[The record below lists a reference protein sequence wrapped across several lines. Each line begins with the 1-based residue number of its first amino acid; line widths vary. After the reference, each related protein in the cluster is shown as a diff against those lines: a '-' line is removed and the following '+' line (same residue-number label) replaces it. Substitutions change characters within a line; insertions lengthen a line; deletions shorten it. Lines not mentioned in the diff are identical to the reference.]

1 MLAKQ
6 SRDASLETR
15 RSALTRL
22 LLGWTAL
29 VVLPSLYVVG
39 RYLVPPLRNLARVSS
54 VIASKVNEIPRNA
67 AKIVKLG
74 TKPVVVVHTESGE
87 YKAFSATCTHLG
99 CIVEYRGDRGGY
111 FHCNCHGGEYDLT
124 GKNISG
130 PPPKPLARYD
140 VSIRDENVIITSL

>member
-1 MLAKQ
+1 MNNLFELKQPGHNFKTYHHRNFLPPIPVVFPQKRKYRSCEPTRTIHLSSEPPHQLMLAKQ
-6 SRDASLETR
+6 SRDVSLESR

-74 TKPVVVVHTESGE
+74 TRPIVVVHTE
-87 YKAFSATCTHLG
+87 
-99 CIVEYRGDRGGY
+99 
-111 FHCNCHGGEYDLT
+111 GGEY
-124 GKNISG
+124 
-130 PPPKPLARYD
+130 
-140 VSIRDENVIITSL
+140 